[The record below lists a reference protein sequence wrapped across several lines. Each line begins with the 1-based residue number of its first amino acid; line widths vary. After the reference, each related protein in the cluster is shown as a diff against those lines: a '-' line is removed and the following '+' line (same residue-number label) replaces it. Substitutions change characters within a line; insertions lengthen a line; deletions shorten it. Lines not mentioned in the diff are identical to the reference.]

1 MARGLMQS
9 VAGTGFS
16 RAMGAFRDIAIG
28 HVFGAGRVSDAFWV
42 AFTVPSVFRRFVADE
57 GLTGILVPAIQQ
69 AEADEGKEA
78 GWRLAR
84 SALAVLLVACGVLC
98 MVGILGAPWLVSAFA
113 WGFTSDPEQ
122 FQLTVTLTRMLFPF
136 VLLVSLL
143 SWCEGMLNL
152 RRHFFLPKMAP
163 GFVGGAMGASALL
176 LANRFEEPTYAL
188 VVGTLVGGAIQV
200 LICLPRIIRTFDVPI
215 PCFTCLGSPR
225 LRGFISA
232 MGEVAIIGIFA
243 QLNLVVLRLL
253 ASLLEPG
260 SVTHYWYATRINDL
274 AQGIIAVGVGS
285 AALPELASSVAA
297 RDWDSF
303 RGDLSGAM
311 RLVGV
316 LLIPAAALTFALA
329 MPITSL
335 LFLHGEFGLEDA
347 HRTAATLRMML
358 PFMLALGGIHILKRA
373 YFALDDRRLLMGVAC
388 FGLVLTGS
396 LGWFFSTNMGVEGLA
411 LGLSLATT
419 VQLLAYAFFLPRRTG
434 ERMGLRALGSPL
446 FRMTVAAVPSA
457 LLSSYLAGLGSWEGG
472 ASLLNF
478 GVLTA
483 AGAAG
488 LVLYTV
494 LASALGIAEMQAV
507 LTRLGVRRSA

>member
-57 GLTGILVPAIQQ
+57 GLTGILVPAIQR
-69 AEADEGKEA
+69 AEAEEGPEA
-78 GWRLAR
+78 GWNLAR
-84 SALAVLLVACGVLC
+84 SALAVLIVACVAIC
-98 MVGILGAPWLVSAFA
+98 IAGILGAHWLVSAFA
-113 WGFTSDPEQ
+113 WGFTGDPEQ

-163 GFVGGAMGASALL
+163 GFVGGAMAVSALL
-176 LANRFEEPTYAL
+176 LATHFDEPTYAL
-188 VVGTLVGGAIQV
+188 VVGTLVGGMIQV
-200 LICLPRIIRTFDVPI
+200 LICLPRVLPTPRFQG
-215 PCFTCLGSPR
+215 LGSPR
-225 LRGFISA
+225 LRGFITA

-285 AALPELASSVAA
+285 AALPELASAVAGK
-297 RDWDSF
+297 DWDRF
-303 RGDLSGAM
+303 RQDLAGAL

-329 MPITSL
+329 MPVTSV
-335 LFLHGEFGLEDA
+335 LFLHGEFALEDA
-347 HRTAATLRMML
+347 RHTAATLRMML
-358 PFMLALGGIHILKRA
+358 PFMLALGGIHIFKRA

-388 FGLVLTGS
+388 FGLVLTAS
-396 LGWFFSTNMGVEGLA
+396 LGWVLSTRMGVAGLA
-411 LGLSLATT
+411 LGLSVATT
-419 VQLLAYAFFLPRRTG
+419 GQLAAYALLLPRRAG
-434 ERMGLRALGSPL
+434 EHMGLRSIGGPL
-446 FRMTVAAVPSA
+446 LRMAVAAVPAAALSA
-457 LLSSYLAGLGSWEGG
+457 ILAGLVSWDGGS
-472 ASLLNF
+472 SLLNF
-478 GVLTA
+478 GVLAA
-483 AGAAG
+483 AGLAG
-488 LVLYTV
+488 LVLYSV

-507 LTRLGVRRSA
+507 LARLGVRRNA

>member
-9 VAGTGFS
+9 VLGTGFS
-16 RAMGAFRDIAIG
+16 RVMGAFRDIAIG

-57 GLTGILVPAIQQ
+57 GLTGILVPAIQH
-69 AEADEGKEA
+69 AEAEEGQEA
-78 GWRLAR
+78 GWNLAR
-84 SALAVLLVACGVLC
+84 SALAVLLLACGAIC
-98 MVGILGAPWLVSAFA
+98 IVGILGAPWLVSAFA

-163 GFVGGAMGASALL
+163 GFVGGAMAGSALL
-176 LANRFEEPTYAL
+176 LTTHFDEPTYAL
-188 VVGTLVGGAIQV
+188 VVGTLVGGLIQV
-200 LICLPRIIRTFDVPI
+200 LICLPRVIRTFGLPI
-215 PCFTCLGSPR
+215 PRFQGLGSPR
-225 LRGFISA
+225 LRGFIKA

-243 QLNLVVLRLL
+243 QLNLMVLRLL

-285 AALPELASSVAA
+285 AALPELASAVASK
-297 RDWDSF
+297 DWDRF
-303 RGDLSGAM
+303 RGDLAEAL
-311 RLVGV
+311 RLVSV

-329 MPITSL
+329 MPITSV
-335 LFLHGEFGLEDA
+335 LFLHGEFELEDA
-347 HRTAATLRMML
+347 RQTAATLRMML
-358 PFMLALGGIHILKRA
+358 PFMLALGGIHIFKRA

-388 FGLVLTGS
+388 FGLLLTAS
-396 LGWFFSTNMGVEGLA
+396 LGWVLSTRMGVAGLA
-411 LGLSLATT
+411 LGLSVATALQLA
-419 VQLLAYAFFLPRRTG
+419 AYVLMLPRRTG
-434 ERMGLRALGSPL
+434 KRMGLRALGAPL
-446 FRMTVAAVPSA
+446 LRMTAAAVPA
-457 LLSSYLAGLGSWEGG
+457 AMLSSFVARIVSWDGGS
-472 ASLLNF
+472 SLLNF
-478 GVLTA
+478 GVLAA
-483 AGAAG
+483 AGLAG
-488 LVLYTV
+488 LVLYSV

-507 LTRLGVRRSA
+507 LRRLGVRRTA